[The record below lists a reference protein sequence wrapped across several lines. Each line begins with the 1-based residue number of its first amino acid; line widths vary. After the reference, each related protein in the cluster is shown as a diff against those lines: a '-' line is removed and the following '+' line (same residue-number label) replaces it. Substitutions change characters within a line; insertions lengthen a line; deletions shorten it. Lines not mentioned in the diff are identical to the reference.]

1 MGIHVQYKWHSV
13 TFQAQIKLSVT
24 EDELSVMRSKVGI
37 ETVTTASKC
46 MHSSV
51 FRFVLVLR
59 VYSQLDICY
68 LTQMTLGY
76 DKQNVGK
83 DVVGVA

>member
-1 MGIHVQYKWHSV
+1 M
-13 TFQAQIKLSVT
+13 T

-51 FRFVLVLR
+51 FCFSFEGVFLARYLLPN
-59 VYSQLDICY
+59 LDDFG
-68 LTQMTLGY
+68 L
-76 DKQNVGK
+76 
-83 DVVGVA
+83 